1 LTMALLPSDPKAQ
14 KQLLLGFLPL
24 AILVLYWHFVH
35 GKAKEEI
42 AAAEQR
48 LETLETKN
56 AAARAIAA
64 RGGPEL
70 EKKLAM
76 YEEHM
81 ARLEELIPRG
91 EEVPELLH
99 AMELRARESAIDLAL
114 LRPEAEA
121 PTEYYSKQTY
131 AMSVIGV
138 YHDVGR
144 FLTAIGSLP
153 RIVTPVDLTLRPRNE
168 TDNAGRLKLE
178 AQFKIQTY
186 ILPAPA
192 PVERRTD
199 ATT

>member
-1 LTMALLPSDPKAQ
+1 MALVPSDPKARNRFLIGLLP
-14 KQLLLGFLPL
+14 LLL
-24 AILVLYWHFVH
+24 LVAYWNFVH
-35 GKAKEEI
+35 AKDKERI

-70 EKKLAM
+70 EKKLAI
-76 YEEHM
+76 YEQHM
-81 ARLEELIPRG
+81 ARLEELIPSR

-99 AMELRARESAIDLAL
+99 AMELRARESGVELAL
-114 LRPEAEA
+114 LKPEAQ
-121 PTEYYSKQTY
+121 TQVDYYTKQVY
-131 AMSVIGV
+131 AMSVIGA

-144 FLTAIGSLP
+144 FLTAVGSLP
-153 RIVTPVDLTLRPRNE
+153 RIVTPVELELKPRNE
-168 TDNAGRLKLE
+168 TDKLGRMKLD

-199 ATT
+199 AST

>member
-1 LTMALLPSDPKAQ
+1 MALLPSDPKARNRFLLGLLPV
-14 KQLLLGFLPL
+14 LLLVG
-24 AILVLYWHFVH
+24 YWHFLH
-35 GKAKEEI
+35 SKATEEI

-70 EKKLAM
+70 EKKLAV

-81 ARLEELIPRG
+81 ARLEELIPRS

-99 AMELRARESAIDLAL
+99 AMELRARESGVDLAL
-114 LRPEAEA
+114 LKPEVQ
-121 PTEYYSKQTY
+121 TQVDYYTKQVY
-131 AMSVIGV
+131 AMSVIGA

-144 FLTAIGSLP
+144 FLTAVGSLP
-153 RIVTPVDLTLRPRNE
+153 RIVTPVELELKPRNE
-168 TDNAGRLKLE
+168 TDKQGQMKLD

-186 ILPAPA
+186 ILPAAA
-192 PVERRTD
+192 PVERRTN
-199 ATT
+199 AST

>member
-1 LTMALLPSDPKAQ
+1 MALLPTDSKAR
-14 KQLLLGFLPL
+14 KQAMIGILPILLLV
-24 AILVLYWHFVH
+24 AYWHFLH
-35 GKAKEEI
+35 AKAKEEI
-42 AAAEQR
+42 AASEQR

-56 AAARAIAA
+56 AAARTIAA

-81 ARLEELIPRG
+81 VRLEELIPRR

-99 AMELRARESAIDLAL
+99 AMELRARESDVDLAL
-114 LRPEAEA
+114 LKPETTA

-131 AMSVIGV
+131 AMSVIGA

-144 FLTAIGSLP
+144 FLTAVGSLP
-153 RIVTPVDLTLRPRNE
+153 RIVTPVELRMSPRNE
-168 TDNAGRLKLE
+168 TDKRGQLKLE

-192 PVERRTD
+192 PVERRPNAST
-199 ATT
+199 

>member
-1 LTMALLPSDPKAQ
+1 MALLPSDPKAQ
-14 KQLLLGFLPL
+14 KQLLLGVLPL
-24 AILVLYWHFVH
+24 AILVLYWYFVH

-99 AMELRARESAIDLAL
+99 AMELRARESAVDLAL
-114 LRPEAEA
+114 LRPEAET
-121 PTEYYSKQTY
+121 PMDYYSKQTY

-144 FLTAIGSLP
+144 FLAAIGSLP
-153 RIVTPVDLTLRPRNE
+153 RIVTPVDLRLTPRKE
-168 TDNAGRLKLE
+168 TDNEGRLKLE

-186 ILPAPA
+186 ILPARA
-192 PVERRTD
+192 PVERRSD